1 MLWGSIYRRKY
12 QEEPAH
18 WGMVSVS
25 RSAGP
30 PQWGQ
35 VVSTQLRMAAM
46 GDSPV
51 SVGSYDSTS
60 GSSRGSCSSGTGT

>member
-1 MLWGSIYRRKY
+1 MKY

-25 RSAGP
+25 RWAGP

-35 VVSTQLRMAAM
+35 VVLTQSVITDR
-46 GDSPV
+46 GDSPE
-51 SVGSYDSTS
+51 SVGS
-60 GSSRGSCSSGTGT
+60 